1 MNITEKIDNL
11 LGEATVPSQSK
22 IRSVISKGLEDVSD
36 ITSIVANGLW
46 HYFDLKIVKGG
57 KVFKSQNQSS
67 KKLID
72 ELWYR
77 IVEKSVAK
85 SERLTP
91 EALKKLKKNFY
102 SFSKDLEKN
111 YTYTDKKWEFTG

>member
-1 MNITEKIDNL
+1 MSVIDKIDRIL
-11 LGEATVPSQSK
+11 DEAVVPSQSK

-36 ITSIVANGLW
+36 ITSIVSNGLW

-67 KKLID
+67 KKLVD

-77 IVEKSVAK
+77 IGKSVEK

-111 YTYTDKKWEFTG
+111 YNFDGNKWEFK

>member
-1 MNITEKIDNL
+1 MSITDKIDIILN
-11 LGEATVPSQSK
+11 EATIPSQSK

-36 ITSIVANGLW
+36 ITSIVSNGLW

-57 KVFKSQNQSS
+57 KVFKSQSS
-67 KKLID
+67 KKLVD

-77 IVEKSVAK
+77 IGKGVEK

-91 EALKKLKKNFY
+91 EALNKLKKNFY
-102 SFSKDLEKN
+102 SFSKELDKN
-111 YTYTDKKWEFTG
+111 YTFDGKKWEFTG